1 MSNKLIKYLTI
12 AVIALIVL
20 AVIGKKSGWFG
31 NEESIKISVEKVE
44 KRTIIESVS
53 ASGKI
58 QPEVEVKISADV
70 SGEIV
75 GLFVKE
81 GDKVKKGD
89 LLLKIRPD
97 MYTSAVER
105 AAASLNSAKAN
116 LANSQARLIQFESRL
131 KIAKLSFD
139 RSQQLY
145 KDKIISDA
153 DYETAQSNF
162 EVAEAD
168 YKANKETVE
177 GAKYS
182 VQSSEA
188 SLKESKENLTKTT
201 IFAPVDGTISV
212 LNVEVGERVVGT
224 LQMTGTEILRVA
236 NLTTMEVSLEV
247 NENDINRVSLNDT
260 AIVEVDAFPEN
271 KFLGVVT
278 EIASSANLL
287 SNSPDQITNFEVKV
301 RILPDSY
308 AEILKDLNR
317 PSPFRPGMSAT
328 VDIQTEVTRDVL
340 AIPIQSVTL
349 RLDTAEAKPWKKKN
363 DDELE
368 VVKKDKKNQKP
379 QEYVFIVASGK
390 VEMVAVKTG
399 IQDDTYISVSTGIE
413 EGTQVVSAP
422 YMAIS
427 KLLKNGSPVEIVSK
441 EKLYTQR
448 KDN

>member
-31 NEESIKISVEKVE
+31 NEESINISVEKVE

>member
-1 MSNKLIKYLTI
+1 MSNKLIKYLAI
-12 AVIALIVL
+12 AVVALIVL
-20 AVIGKKSGWFG
+20 AVIGKKAGWFG
-31 NEESIKISVEKVE
+31 NEESIKVAVEQVE

-75 GLFVKE
+75 GLYVKE

-97 MYTSAVER
+97 IYTSAVER

-131 KIAKLSFD
+131 RTAKLSYD
-139 RSQQLY
+139 RSKQLF
-145 KDKIISDA
+145 KDKIISDS
-153 DYETAQSNF
+153 DFETAQSNF

-168 YKANKETVE
+168 YKANLESVE
-177 GAKYS
+177 GAKFS
-182 VQSSEA
+182 VQSSQA
-188 SLKESKENLTKTT
+188 TLKESKENLTKTT

-260 AIVEVDAFPEN
+260 AIVEVDAFPES

-328 VDIQTEVTRDVL
+328 VDIQTEVVRDVL

-349 RLDTAEAKPWKKKN
+349 RLDTAESKPWKKG
-363 DDELE
+363 DDQDAPKKE
-368 VVKKDKKNQKP
+368 KKDEKP
-379 QEYVFIVASGK
+379 QEYVFKVVDGK
-390 VEMVAVKTG
+390 VEMISVKTG

-427 KLLKNGSPVEIVSK
+427 KLLKNGSGVEVVSK

-448 KDN
+448 KGN